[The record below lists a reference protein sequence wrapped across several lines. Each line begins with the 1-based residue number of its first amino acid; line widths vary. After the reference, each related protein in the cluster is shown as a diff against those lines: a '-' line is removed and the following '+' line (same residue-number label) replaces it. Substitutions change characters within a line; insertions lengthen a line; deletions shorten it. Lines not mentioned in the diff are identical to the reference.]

1 MSFAEKLK
9 NLALTENDARALKST
24 LNTALDLFYTIGAS
38 RGKDILPLF
47 SLSFQEFPNLSLRIA
62 LWARDIS
69 ACGERQIFR
78 DILKYIESQDIE
90 LFKKIAMKVSSI
102 GRWDDLL
109 CAQTVEG
116 FEFVSQLIKRD
127 IEESNKSGDNR
138 SLAAKWMPRKGGIAN
153 KLRKAFKMT
162 PKDYRKFLV
171 ENTKVVESKMCEN
184 KFDEIDFNQVPSL
197 AMARYTNAFKRKAE
211 KSYEKYKED
220 LSSNKLQA
228 KTNSLYPYD
237 VLKTLKNGDEQMAEL
252 QWRDLP
258 DFIAEC
264 NVLPLVDVSGSM
276 VQYIGT
282 STTAIDVSISM
293 GIYIAEKQKGD
304 FKNLLLT
311 FETKPSFVD
320 LSKLKTL
327 KEKYDKTLQA
337 PWGGSTNLK
346 AAFSE
351 ILNLA
356 IKYKIPQNEM
366 PEILMIFSDME
377 FDSACSDKSNTV
389 YETCEEMFKEKGYE
403 LPIVVFWNLVSRNK
417 HMPVQ
422 FDTNGTLLL
431 SGLSPFI
438 IKDVLKDLKNLNSVE
453 LMLKVVSNSKYD
465 F

>member
-1 MSFAEKLK
+1 MTFAEQLR
-9 NLALTENDARALKST
+9 NLTLTENGAVAFKST

-47 SLSFQEFPNLSLRIA
+47 SSSFKEFPDLSLRIA

-69 ACGERQIFR
+69 ACGERQVFR

-90 LFKKIAMKVSSI
+90 SFKKVAMKIPNI

-116 FEFVSQLIKRD
+116 FEFIAELIKKD
-127 IEESNKSGDNR
+127 IEESSKSGNNR
-138 SLAAKWMPRKGGIAN
+138 SLAAKWMPRQGKIAN
-153 KLRKAFKMT
+153 KLRKLFKMA
-162 PKDYRKFLV
+162 PKEYRKFLV

-184 KFDEIDFNQVPSL
+184 KFNEINFSQVPSL
-197 AMARYTNAFKRKAE
+197 AMARYTKAFKRKAE
-211 KSYEKYKED
+211 EKYEKYKED
-220 LSSNKLQA
+220 LASNKLKA

-237 VLKTLKNGDEQMAEL
+237 VLKTLINGDEEMAEL
-252 QWRDLP
+252 QWRDLQ
-258 DFIAEC
+258 DFTAEC
-264 NVLPLVDVSGSM
+264 NILPLVDVSGSM
-276 VQYIGT
+276 MQSVGT

-311 FETKPSFVD
+311 FESKPSFVD

-327 KEKYDKTLQA
+327 KEKYNTTLKA

-346 AAFSE
+346 EAFSE
-351 ILNLA
+351 ILSMA
-356 IKYKIPQNEM
+356 VKHKIPQNEM
-366 PEILMIFSDME
+366 PEILIIFSDME

-389 YETCEEMFKEKGYE
+389 YETCEEMFKEKGYK
-403 LPIVVFWNLVSRNK
+403 LPTVVFWNLVSRNK

-422 FDTNGTLLL
+422 FNTNGTILL

-438 IKDVLKDLKNLNSVE
+438 IKDVLKDLNNINSVD
-453 LMLKVVSNSKYD
+453 LMLKIISNSKYVY
-465 F
+465 